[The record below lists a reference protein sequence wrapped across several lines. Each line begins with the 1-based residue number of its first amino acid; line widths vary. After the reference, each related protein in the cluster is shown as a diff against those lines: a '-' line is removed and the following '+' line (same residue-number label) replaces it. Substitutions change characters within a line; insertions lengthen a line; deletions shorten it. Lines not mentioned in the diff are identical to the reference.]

1 MVRVRL
7 ALLLCVL
14 IAAANPLP
22 AAAGFQGLR
31 ISTPFPSQSAQLGEP
46 ITLTLTVKNFGL
58 PPQTVSLRVTT
69 APSGWKAT
77 FFGGGRV
84 VESVFVDPDQ
94 ENTVTLRL
102 EPPKGARAGN
112 YRFQV
117 AAAGQNASATL
128 PVTLTL
134 GNILPRRLSLV
145 AELPVLRGSPTSSFR
160 YRLTLKNES
169 DQEILV
175 NLNADTP
182 RGFGVTFTTL
192 GQEVASLPIKGGESK
207 DLDAEVRL
215 PPKASAGTYPI
226 AVRAVGGGTSAEL
239 ALRLEVTGRP
249 ELSVSTPDNRLSGN
263 ATAGRS
269 SPLKLVVKNNG
280 SAPARN
286 VTFSASEPTG
296 WEVKFT
302 PERVDEIPANGQAE
316 VTSDLKPS
324 DKSLSGDYMVTMT
337 ASAGDASGSA
347 DFRITVG
354 RSTLW
359 GFAGVLLI
367 AVALGVV
374 TFAVNRYGRR

>member
-7 ALLLCVL
+7 ALLLFVV

-58 PPQTVSLRVTT
+58 PPQTVSLRVGS
-69 APSGWKAT
+69 APPGWKAT
-77 FFGGGRV
+77 FLGGGRV

-102 EPPKGARAGN
+102 EPPKGVRGGD

-117 AAAGQNASATL
+117 VATGQNASATL

-134 GNILPRRLSLV
+134 GNVLPRRLSLV

-160 YRLTLKNES
+160 FRLTLKNES
-169 DQEILV
+169 DQEFLV

-182 RGFGVTFTTL
+182 RGFNVTFTTL

-215 PPKASAGTYPI
+215 PPKVPADTYPI
-226 AVRAVGGGTSAEL
+226 AVRVVGPGASAEL

-249 ELSVSTPDNRLSGN
+249 ELSVTTPDNRLSGN
-263 ATAGRS
+263 ATAGSS

-302 PERVDEIPANGQAE
+302 PERADEIPANGQAE
-316 VTSDLKPS
+316 VTASLKPS